1 MEDMKLPLVATRLI
15 IIAFKLMVAAIVVLS
30 ILPLLTGGIGLD
42 MDDGS
47 EGGMTLDGSVIRVQ
61 MPITVRNDGT
71 FDINDLQV
79 SFIFMNEDGDV
90 LAESE
95 GEQMDIPAG
104 RETEITIG
112 LALDLLDLE
121 RQVRSDLIF
130 NGTEMMFDATISAK
144 YTLDMVQLSVEVGSD
159 MEWGPFVSD
168 LQVEAWNAQAMEEGG
183 ERYMYVP
190 YSFQADD
197 VLAGL
202 ETLTI
207 TEYRDESGYSSN
219 ITQSVQLSPQVN
231 EMAKIPLSQEAYNRY
246 INGTAN
252 ATVRTT
258 LYVLDCSTYDQEGLV
273 AGGGGGGGG
282 ADPVRDLNVQLFN
295 SYLQEMGGEYYV
307 VMPYSF
313 NTDPAYQGQEAQVL
327 IEYWDEHG
335 FTTNT
340 WQTVNLWDGSWYEP
354 WLPLSQEAYDRVLNN
369 DELVH
374 VRVTVYHQSWNTFVE
389 ESYHEPWGVG
399 P

>member
-1 MEDMKLPLVATRLI
+1 MI

-354 WLPLSQEAYDRVLNN
+354 WLPLSPEAYDRVLNN

-374 VRVTVYHQSWNTFVE
+374 VRVTVYHNTWNTFAE
-389 ESYHEPWGVG
+389 QSYHEQWGVG

>member
-121 RQVRSDLIF
+121 RRVRSDLIF
-130 NGTEMMFDATISAK
+130 NGTELMFDATISAK

-313 NTDPAYQGQEAQVL
+313 NTDPAYQGLEAQVL

>member
-1 MEDMKLPLVATRLI
+1 MKLPLVATRAI
-15 IIAFKLMVAAIVVLS
+15 ILAFKLMVAAIVVLS

-42 MDDGS
+42 MDSGS

-130 NGTEMMFDATISAK
+130 NGTELMFDATISAK

>member
-1 MEDMKLPLVATRLI
+1 MKLPLVATRLI

-295 SYLQEMGGEYYV
+295 SYLQEMGGEYFV

-354 WLPLSQEAYDRVLNN
+354 WLPLSHEAYDRVLNN

>member
-1 MEDMKLPLVATRLI
+1 MKLPLVATRLI

-130 NGTEMMFDATISAK
+130 NGTEMIFDATISAK

>member
-1 MEDMKLPLVATRLI
+1 MKLPLVATRLI

>member
-1 MEDMKLPLVATRLI
+1 MKLPLVATRLI

-121 RQVRSDLIF
+121 RRVRSDLIF
-130 NGTEMMFDATISAK
+130 NGTEMIFDAMISAK

-183 ERYMYVP
+183 DRFMYVP

-313 NTDPAYQGQEAQVL
+313 NTDPAYQGLEAQVL